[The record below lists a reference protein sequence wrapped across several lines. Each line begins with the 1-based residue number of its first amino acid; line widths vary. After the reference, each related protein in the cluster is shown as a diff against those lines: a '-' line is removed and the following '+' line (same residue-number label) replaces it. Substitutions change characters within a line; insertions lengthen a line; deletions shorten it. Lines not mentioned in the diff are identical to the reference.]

1 MTASPCPDAEQQ
13 LANDPRW
20 LAAVDLFDAGEWYS
34 AHDALEELWHES
46 SGAMRLMLQ
55 GILQIAVSQ
64 LHRERGNQ
72 RGAVILM
79 GEGLGR
85 LNRCSDVAAGY
96 DLKAL
101 RFAASRHLAALQ
113 AQIEGRSC
121 ADAQDPPLPPLLL
134 QRCKTI

>member
-1 MTASPCPDAEQQ
+1 MTAAPGPDAEQQ

-20 LAAVDLFDAGEWYS
+20 LAAVDLFNAGQWYS

-46 SGAMRLMLQ
+46 CAALRLMLQ

-96 DLKAL
+96 DLKTL
-101 RFAASRHLAALQ
+101 RYAASRHLAALQ
-113 AQIEGRSC
+113 AQTDTTAC
-121 ADAQDPPLPPLLL
+121 AAAQDGPLPPLLL
-134 QRCKTI
+134 QRCSII